1 LIPEKFGLN
10 CITLLIQFLKRE
22 IPMIRF
28 NIDFSSPLPIYRQ
41 IIQAIKFEI
50 LSERLK
56 SGDQLPPIR
65 ELAKILKLNPNTVA
79 KAYYTLEEEGLVQGK
94 RGSGNWVNYK
104 NARIDSLRRG
114 MIEDE
119 VRGFLERTF
128 SLGASREE
136 IKKIIERYSE
146 NEPKNR

>member
-1 LIPEKFGLN
+1 
-10 CITLLIQFLKRE
+10 
-22 IPMIRF
+22 MIRF

-79 KAYYTLEEEGLVQGK
+79 KAYYTLEEEGFIESK
-94 RGSGNWVNYK
+94 RGSGNWVNTK
-104 NARIDSLRRG
+104 NMKLDSFRRG
-114 MIEDE
+114 MLEDE
-119 VRGFLERTF
+119 FRLFLDRALT
-128 SLGASREE
+128 LGAGLED
-136 IKKIIERYSE
+136 IKNLMERYAA
-146 NEPKNR
+146 NESKRP

>member
-1 LIPEKFGLN
+1 
-10 CITLLIQFLKRE
+10 
-22 IPMIRF
+22 MVRF

-79 KAYYTLEEEGLVQGK
+79 KAYYTLEEEGFVQGK

-104 NARIDSLRRG
+104 NANIDSLRRG

-119 VRGFLERTF
+119 VRSFLERAF